1 MSLTE
6 LWPISIPIYPFAE
19 RPGHIVQLV
28 TCLTSDPGVA
38 CSISARS
45 YALVEIDHEMISMAI
60 LLPSTDLRRVDVSYF
75 SA

>member
-19 RPGHIVQLV
+19 TTGHIVQSV

-38 CSISARS
+38 SLISARS
-45 YALVEIDHEMISMAI
+45 YTLVEIDHEMISI
-60 LLPSTDLRRVDVSYF
+60 PSTDLRRVVVSYF